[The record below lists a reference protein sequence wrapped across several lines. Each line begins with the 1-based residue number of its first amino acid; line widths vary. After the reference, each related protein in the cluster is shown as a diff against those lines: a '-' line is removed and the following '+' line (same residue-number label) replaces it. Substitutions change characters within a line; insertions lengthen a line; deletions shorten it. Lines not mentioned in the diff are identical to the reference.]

1 MPLEPDGAQFLL
13 EALLADQ
20 GRLYAAVVEQGIV
33 SSAGC
38 CDPCRPALSPSGGRP
53 GHLVGLAAAQ
63 ALLGGIAAVSADR
76 RLLQLA
82 EAADLAAIMGGQRDD
97 QRRS

>member
-1 MPLEPDGAQFLL
+1 
-13 EALLADQ
+13 
-20 GRLYAAVVEQGIV
+20 
-33 SSAGC
+33 
-38 CDPCRPALSPSGGRP
+38 
-53 GHLVGLAAAQ
+53 VGLAAAQ

-82 EAADLAAIMGGQRDD
+82 EAVDLAAISMGGQRDD